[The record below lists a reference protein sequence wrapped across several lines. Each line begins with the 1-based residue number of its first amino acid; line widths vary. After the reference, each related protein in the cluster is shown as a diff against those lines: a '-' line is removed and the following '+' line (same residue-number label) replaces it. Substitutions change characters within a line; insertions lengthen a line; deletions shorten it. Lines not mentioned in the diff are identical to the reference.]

1 MKYEDFFLSINKP
14 LYDSYLVNEDTTYED
29 LLKLK
34 DNYNST
40 FEIDLQKLVDACPI
54 KLKNLNLYNQ
64 IKPYTGK
71 VLLCCIGKMENNYI
85 REFVEYYKT
94 IGFDNICLYDNNDID
109 GEHFEDVIGNY
120 IDSGF
125 VILKDWRGKELA

>member
-14 LYDSYLVNEDTTYED
+14 LYESYLVNEDTTYED
-29 LLKLK
+29 LLTLK

-40 FEIDLQKLVDACPI
+40 FEIDLQKLVDVCPI

-71 VLLCCIGKMENNYI
+71 VLLCCIGKWKIIIYES
-85 REFVEYYKT
+85 
-94 IGFDNICLYDNNDID
+94 L
-109 GEHFEDVIGNY
+109 
-120 IDSGF
+120 
-125 VILKDWRGKELA
+125 